1 MREFIYNFLSIAVLL
16 SLLGTL
22 MFTTGAF
29 KAKKDPAQKKKQSG
43 RALFF
48 LGLYAAFNV
57 LRLLMENGVL

>member
-1 MREFIYNFLSIAVLL
+1 MREFIYNFLSVAVLL

-22 MFTTGAF
+22 MFTTGMI

-48 LGLYAAFNV
+48 LALYAAFNV
-57 LRLLMENGVL
+57 LRLLMEKGVL